1 VNVPKLYPVAD
12 PPLVNTKDVQAAIE
26 TLSRVVAAQAT
37 AINRLNNWAGLV
49 KVSGGDKT
57 PEWLANTL
65 VTPEGVTYE
74 TQGGTTPNLIV
85 GDGADERVTMN
96 PGLVTASD
104 TTVKWLWDQLHA
116 GDNIVLTL
124 LNEGASEEV
133 KIASTGGG
141 SVVHLCTTPEWS
153 FTYGSS
159 GACIDIGTTYLNV
172 QEQFPTHLAGIL
184 PDALFVRI
192 RVAPAADIC
201 ASNAELGLTRA
212 GNIDL
217 DLAVSPTHQTTSP
230 AGLDSHVH
238 GIPRRNLLGC
248 GLVRVNPAWWPLA
261 GMPAAVSIINNTGF
275 MVDLSILL
283 VGWITGATWSVPY

>member
-153 FTYGSS
+153 RT
-159 GACIDIGTTYLNV
+159 
-172 QEQFPTHLAGIL
+172 FPEGKAVASVGRTSLDVNTDFPMHLAGQT
-184 PDALFVRI
+184 PDALILHVDMKPNTCWSGTGSIGVTKGSDTAR
-192 RVAPAADIC
+192 DININLMPWTTTL
-201 ASNAELGLTRA
+201 AGTPSYYHMTDMELSDT
-212 GNIDL
+212 
-217 DLAVSPTHQTTSP
+217 
-230 AGLDSHVH
+230 
-238 GIPRRNLLGC
+238 GI
-248 GLVRVNPAWWPLA
+248 VRVNISGYIIDVIAA
-261 GMPAAVSIINNTGF
+261 GAEVSINVGI
-275 MVDLSILL
+275 MLI
-283 VGWITGATWSVPY
+283 GWITGATWSVSY

>member
-1 VNVPKLYPVAD
+1 MNVPKLYPVAD

-159 GACIDIGTTYLNV
+159 GAGVTNRITIFNV
-172 QEQFPTHLAGIL
+172 QGQFPTHLAGIV

-201 ASNAELGLTRA
+201 ASNAELGLTRT
-212 GNIDL
+212 GDTDL
-217 DLAVSPTHQTTSP
+217 DLAVSPTRQATSP
-230 AGLDSHVH
+230 AGVDSHVH
-238 GIPRRNLLGC
+238 GIAKRNLLGS
-248 GLVRVNPAWWPLA
+248 GLVRVNSA
-261 GMPAAVSIINNTGF
+261 
-275 MVDLSILL
+275 
-283 VGWITGATWSVPY
+283 

>member
-1 VNVPKLYPVAD
+1 MNVPKLYPVAD

-153 FTYGSS
+153 QTFPEGRAT
-159 GACIDIGTTYLNV
+159 AFVGTTPLDVNM
-172 QEQFPTHLAGIL
+172 EFPTHLTGQT
-184 PDALFVRI
+184 PDALI
-192 RVAPAADIC
+192 LRVDATPSAYWLEIGSMGVTKGGDTARDININPMRWNPRAH
-201 ASNAELGLTRA
+201 ASDPLHSL
-212 GNIDL
+212 IDM
-217 DLAVSPTHQTTSP
+217 DYSET
-230 AGLDSHVH
+230 
-238 GIPRRNLLGC
+238 GI
-248 GLVRVNPAWWPLA
+248 VRVNIDKYIIDVIVA
-261 GMPAAVSIINNTGF
+261 GTGVGF
-275 MVDLSILL
+275 DIDILL
-283 VGWITGATWSVPY
+283 IGWITGAVWSVP

>member
-116 GDNIVLTL
+116 GDNIDLTL

-141 SVVHLCTTPEWS
+141 SVVHLCTTLEWS
-153 FTYGSS
+153 FTYGSLGGYVS
-159 GACIDIGTTYLNV
+159 NQTTMFNV
-172 QEQFPTHLAGIL
+172 QEQFPTHLAGIV
-184 PDALFVRI
+184 PDALLVQI
-192 RVAPAADIC
+192 RGGPVLHP
-201 ASNAELGLTRA
+201 SNGALGLTQA
-212 GNIDL
+212 GDTNL
-217 DLAVSPTHQTTSP
+217 DLAVYLTHRSSGIGWDDP
-230 AGLDSHVH
+230 YSD
-238 GIPRRNLLGC
+238 GIPDWHLFGS
-248 GLVRVNPAWWPLA
+248 GLVRVNPVN
-261 GMPAAVSIINNTGF
+261 AAVSIINNTGL
-275 MVDLSILL
+275 MMDLRLL
-283 VGWITGATWSVPY
+283 LIGWITGAVWSVP

>member
-1 VNVPKLYPVAD
+1 MNVPKLYPVAD

-153 FTYGSS
+153 QTFPEEK
-159 GACIDIGTTYLNV
+159 AGTSRGTISLDVNTD
-172 QEQFPTHLAGIL
+172 FPTHLAGQT
-184 PDALFVRI
+184 PDALILRVDANPRAYWLDNGQIGVTKGGDTARDMNVNPI
-192 RVAPAADIC
+192 RWA
-201 ASNAELGLTRA
+201 TY
-212 GNIDL
+212 
-217 DLAVSPTHQTTSP
+217 P
-230 AGLDSHVH
+230 AGPPIYWHYLIDMDFTDT
-238 GIPRRNLLGC
+238 GI
-248 GLVRVNPAWWPLA
+248 VRVNTD
-261 GMPAAVSIINNTGF
+261 GYIIDVI
-275 MVDLSILL
+275 VDGNMDVGILL
-283 VGWITGATWSVPY
+283 IGWITGAVWSVP